1 MFHGIRCAARLASR
15 LFAPSA
21 LCLLAV
27 FALCLVVVALGPL
40 QVRAAD
46 TQEDQQ
52 KMVQEYMKMMAPNK
66 NHAYFN
72 DLVGKWDV
80 KTTAWMAPGQE
91 PVVSQSSC
99 EASVILGGRFL
110 MMKFAGTM
118 FGQPFEGL
126 EVVGYD
132 NLKNKYVTFWIDN
145 QSTGFYLTEGTRDT
159 LTRVETETGDW
170 PDPMTGKSIK
180 VRSIT
185 KFVSKDEYVYELYT
199 TPPGAKESKS
209 LENRSTRKK

>member
-1 MFHGIRCAARLASR
+1 MSHVTRCAARLASC
-15 LFAPSA
+15 LFAPA
-21 LCLLAV
+21 AFCLAAV
-27 FALCLVVVALGPL
+27 FALCLVVVAFTPL
-40 QVRAAD
+40 QVGAAD
-46 TQEDQQ
+46 TQQDQQ
-52 KMVQEYMKMMAPNK
+52 KMAQEYMKIMAPNE

-126 EVVGYD
+126 EIVGYD
-132 NLKNKYVTFWIDN
+132 NLKKKYVTFWVDN

-159 LTRVETETGDW
+159 LTRVETETGNW

-185 KFVSKDEYVYELYT
+185 KFVSKDEYIYELYM

>member
-1 MFHGIRCAARLASR
+1 MSFGIRNVARLASSV
-15 LFAPSA
+15 FTPSV

-27 FALCLVVVALGPL
+27 VAVLIAPL
-40 QVRAAD
+40 QVSAAD

-52 KMVQEYMKMMAPNK
+52 KMMQEYMKMMAPNE

-72 DLVGKWDV
+72 GLVGKWDV

-99 EASVILGGRFL
+99 EASLLLGGRFL

-118 FGQPFEGL
+118 FGQSFEGV
-126 EVVGYD
+126 EIVGYD
-132 NLKNKYVTFWIDN
+132 NFKKKYVTFWIDN

-159 LTRVETETGDW
+159 TTHVETETGDW
-170 PDPMTGKSIK
+170 PDPMSGSMIK

-185 KFVSKDEYVYELYT
+185 KFVNKDEYVYELYM
-199 TPPGAKESKS
+199 TPPGAKEFKS

>member
-1 MFHGIRCAARLASR
+1 MARLASR
-15 LFAPSA
+15 LFVPSA

-27 FALCLVVVALGPL
+27 FALCLVVVAFTPL

-46 TQEDQQ
+46 TQQDQQ
-52 KMVQEYMKMMAPNK
+52 KMVQEYMKMMAPNE

-72 DLVGKWDV
+72 DLAGKWDV
-80 KTTAWMAPGQE
+80 KTTAWMVPGQE

-110 MMKFAGTM
+110 MMKFAGAM

-126 EVVGYD
+126 EIVGYD
-132 NLKNKYVTFWIDN
+132 NLKKKYVTFWIDN

-159 LTRVETETGDW
+159 LTHVETETGDW

-185 KFVSKDEYVYELYT
+185 KFVSKDEYVYELYV
-199 TPPGAKESKS
+199 TPPGAKEFKG
-209 LENRSTRKK
+209 LENKSTRKK

>member
-1 MFHGIRCAARLASR
+1 MFLGIRNVARLASS
-15 LFAPSA
+15 LFAPSV

-27 FALCLVVVALGPL
+27 AMVVFAAPRL
-40 QVRAAD
+40 QAAD

-52 KMVQEYMKMMAPNK
+52 KMMQEYMKMMAPNE
-66 NHAYFN
+66 NHAYFK

-80 KTTAWMAPGQE
+80 KTTAWMASGQE

-99 EASVILGGRFL
+99 EASILFGGRFL

-126 EVVGYD
+126 EIVGYD
-132 NLKNKYVTFWIDN
+132 NSKKKYVTFWIDN
-145 QSTGFYLTEGTRDT
+145 QGTGFYLTEGTRDT
-159 LTRVETETGDW
+159 TTRVETETGDW
-170 PDPMTGKSIK
+170 PDPMTGSIIK

-185 KFVSKDEYVYELYT
+185 KFVSKDEYVYELYM
-199 TPPGAKESKS
+199 TPPGAKEFKS
-209 LENRSTRKK
+209 MENRSTRKK